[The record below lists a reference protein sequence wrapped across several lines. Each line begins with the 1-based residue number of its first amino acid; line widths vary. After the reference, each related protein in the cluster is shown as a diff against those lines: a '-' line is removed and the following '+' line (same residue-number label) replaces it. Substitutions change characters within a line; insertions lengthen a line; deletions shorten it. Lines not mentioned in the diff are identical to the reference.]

1 MAQTKRIA
9 VTVPRGL
16 LEEVDSFGAR
26 NGLNRSEVVR
36 RAIRL
41 LVAEGARSQM
51 MQLMAAG
58 YAQMGEI
65 NATARN
71 AQRLTR
77 KHSVT
82 SGGLRMADS
91 RATATSST
99 PT

>member
-65 NATARN
+65 NLATAREC
-71 AQRLTR
+71 AAADEEAYSVYQRWLEN
-77 KHSVT
+77 
-82 SGGLRMADS
+82 G
-91 RATATSST
+91 
-99 PT
+99 